1 MNLMAMAYGMEFCY
15 KFATQQL
22 IFIINPCHMLCLIQI
37 LILGLNPYKPLSQI
51 LFKIILNLMH
61 LPILACIFPVT
72 NTLFLPGE
80 VFTYWWEHIL
90 LLIIPTYLLWENILQ
105 PEPLTSISYVL
116 KAYGFF
122 GLYNFAIL
130 QFLAILTLANL
141 NVILCPAMTDPFYG
155 QFYRVHA
162 LWHQLLQ
169 GFIGGKLFGLL
180 GKLVQ
185 SSQSEKDVKKE

>member
-1 MNLMAMAYGMEFCY
+1 MLIQIIINIVKKYNFRNVNSWCPSTSRLLLMNLMAMAYGMEFCY

-37 LILGLNPYKPLSQI
+37 LILGLNPYKPLSQM

-90 LLIIPTYLLWENILQ
+90 LLIIPIYLLWENILQ
-105 PEPLTSISYVL
+105 PEPLTSFV
-116 KAYGFF
+116 FF
-122 GLYNFAIL
+122 
-130 QFLAILTLANL
+130 
-141 NVILCPAMTDPFYG
+141 
-155 QFYRVHA
+155 
-162 LWHQLLQ
+162 
-169 GFIGGKLFGLL
+169 
-180 GKLVQ
+180 
-185 SSQSEKDVKKE
+185 